1 MSRES
6 ASTIYATEG
15 MTEGLFLASIEID
28 STGCGITNLFSVHL
42 CVALA
47 DFAVS
52 CERVCLLVAVAQQKI
67 SDQASVFFQ
76 SREQIFPRPID

>member
-1 MSRES
+1 MRYSLLRLK
-6 ASTIYATEG
+6 AC
-15 MTEGLFLASIEID
+15 
-28 STGCGITNLFSVHL
+28 STGCGITNLVSVLL